1 MGEPTGWSDRRE
13 GASGGPR
20 EQLSLLPA
28 ARGLRATSW
37 LSHRASS
44 FSGAKAESPRIPHSA
59 GSGCLKR
66 PRTEI
71 KGVVLPL
78 PGSQP
83 CCEAGGVDPLRW
95 WRTEQPGG
103 LQFVGSQG
111 VRHDWA
117 ARGGSP
123 WNRTRSVCAKGQSL
137 WEEPRP
143 VCCGRGGQ
151 PPPVALLREGVLREN
166 PVGLS
171 PIPLF

>member
-1 MGEPTGWSDRRE
+1 MGEPTGWSDKRE

-28 ARGLRATSW
+28 AHRLRATSW

-71 KGVVLPL
+71 KGGVLPL
-78 PGSQP
+78 HGSQP
-83 CCEAGGVDPLRW
+83 CREARGVDPLRW
-95 WRTEQPGG
+95 RKTEEPVG
-103 LQFVGSQG
+103 LQFVGSQRVG
-111 VRHDWA
+111 YDWA
-117 ARGGSP
+117 TRGGFP
-123 WNRTRSVCAKGQSL
+123 WNQARSGCTKGQSL

-143 VCCGRGGQ
+143 VCRGREEAGLCLG
-151 PPPVALLREGVLREN
+151 LCYGRECSERTLWT
-166 PVGLS
+166 
-171 PIPLF
+171 